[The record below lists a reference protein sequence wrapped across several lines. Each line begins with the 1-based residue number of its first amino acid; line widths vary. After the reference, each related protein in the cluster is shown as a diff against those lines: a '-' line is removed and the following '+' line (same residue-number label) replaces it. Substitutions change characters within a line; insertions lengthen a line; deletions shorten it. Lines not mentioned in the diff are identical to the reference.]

1 MSNSC
6 VNRMTILFVS
16 REAFRR
22 GCMSKTRDHN
32 WPQVINLLWL
42 TSVGRLTKN

>member
-42 TSVGRLTKN
+42 T